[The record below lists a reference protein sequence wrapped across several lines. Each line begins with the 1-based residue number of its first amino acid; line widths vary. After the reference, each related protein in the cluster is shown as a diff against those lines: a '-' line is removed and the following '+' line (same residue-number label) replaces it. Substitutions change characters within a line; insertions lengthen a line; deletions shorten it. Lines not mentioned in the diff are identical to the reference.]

1 MRSSSSNAIKTL
13 HERLKRLGNVQLAMV
28 CSPFNMEQETSNFKS
43 LCTFSEA
50 FPLSA
55 QDLSPIKS
63 FIKHLHAGNASTEIS
78 PVANTSSH
86 SYGVV
91 SGQSK
96 STNIFTR
103 SEPVVDKQFRTA
115 RPLVVRCTDKLPSSW
130 YHPVVYQRTGETAS
144 SAARKP
150 CKKRSSRNHPEVNAP
165 AIRHVVENGSGI
177 SLVVDPRQE
186 GDRSLRV

>member
-1 MRSSSSNAIKTL
+1 MQLYVIKDVKGIRKPSK
-13 HERLKRLGNVQLAMV
+13 H
-28 CSPFNMEQETSNFKS
+28 MEQETQYVRS

-50 FPLSA
+50 SPLSA
-55 QDLSPIKS
+55 QDLPPIKS
-63 FIKHLHAGNASTEIS
+63 FIKHLHARDPAFEIS
-78 PVANTSSH
+78 SIANTSSH

-96 STNIFTR
+96 STNIFPR
-103 SEPVVDKQFRTA
+103 SEPVVDKQFRPA

-130 YHPVVYQRTGETAS
+130 YHPVAYQRTGETAS

-186 GDRSLRV
+186 GDRSLRVYSTSIWELDVTV